1 MKKEYLFSPG
11 PTPVPPEA
19 LSVMGK
25 PIFHHRTQ
33 RYRDIF
39 KEVVEGLQYI
49 LRTKNDIMVFSSSG
63 TGAMEASISNVI
75 SPGDKV
81 ITVNGGK
88 FGERWGQ
95 ICRAYGADVDEVI
108 LEWGTAVTPDEIQK
122 RLTGDVKAVYITLS
136 ETSTGALTDVKGI
149 AEVVGKTNAILAVDT
164 ISGLVADDIKTD
176 EWGVDIAVGGS
187 QKGLMIPPGLAF
199 ASVSEKAWKLIEES
213 KCPKFYFSF
222 AKAKKS
228 LAKFD
233 NPFTPAVTLVSAMKE
248 SLAIIREAGLD
259 NLLAM
264 YAKFSAAIRA
274 ASEALNLEMFAKSP
288 ANCVSTIK
296 VPEGID
302 GQEIV
307 KVIREEM
314 GVTFAGGQE
323 SLKGKVIRIASMGYQ
338 TQFDIVTAISA
349 LEAGLKKMGHKFDPG
364 DGVKAAQSVLL
375 S

>member
-19 LSVMGK
+19 LSVMGS

-33 RYRDIF
+33 RYRDMF
-39 KEVVEGLQYI
+39 KEVVEGLQYV
-49 LRTKNDIMVFSSSG
+49 LQTKNDIMVFASSG
-63 TGAMEASISNVI
+63 TGAMEASVSNII

-95 ICRAYGADVDEVI
+95 ICRAYGADVDEI
-108 LEWGTAVTPDEIQK
+108 MLEWSTPVPPGEIEK
-122 RLTGDVKAVYITLS
+122 RLTDDVKAVYITLS
-136 ETSTGALTDVKGI
+136 ETSTGVLTDVKSI
-149 AEVVGKTNAILAVDT
+149 ARLVGKTNAVVVVDT
-164 ISGLVADDIKTD
+164 ISGVVADDIRTD

-187 QKGLMIPPGLAF
+187 QKGLMIPPGLGF
-199 ASVSEKAWKLIEES
+199 ASVSGKAWKLAEES
-213 KCPKFYFSF
+213 KSPKYYFSF

-233 NPFTPAVTLVSAMKE
+233 NPFTPAVTLIRAMRE
-248 SLAIIREAGLD
+248 SLSMIREAGLE
-259 NLLAM
+259 NLLAT
-264 YAKFSAAIRA
+264 YAKFARAIRA
-274 ASEALNLEMFAKSP
+274 AAEALNLEMFAKSP
-288 ANCVSTIK
+288 ANCVSAIK

-307 KVIREEM
+307 KVLREEM

-323 SLKGKVIRIASMGYQ
+323 SLKGKVIRIATMGYQ
-338 TQFDIVTAISA
+338 TQFDIVTAVSA
-349 LEAGLKKMGHKFDPG
+349 LEAGLKKMGHAFNPG
-364 DGVKAAQSVLL
+364 DGVKAAQEVLI
-375 S
+375 